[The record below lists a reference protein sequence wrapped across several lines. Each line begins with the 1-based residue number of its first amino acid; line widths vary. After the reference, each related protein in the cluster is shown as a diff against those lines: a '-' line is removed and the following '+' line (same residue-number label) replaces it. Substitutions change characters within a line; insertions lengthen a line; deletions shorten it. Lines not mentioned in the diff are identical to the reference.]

1 MKHLS
6 ESILSKKTGLY
17 ALRPDKKSI
26 VVWLEKNR
34 FEEILWSSGM
44 NIYSFKNTN
53 CYMIG
58 PAIPNRK
65 KTDWVKVHNDDIL
78 SLTFW
83 FDKNGTV
90 EEIEYEPSLTKTQK
104 LEFEDAKKILTDII
118 Q

>member
-6 ESILSKKTGLY
+6 ESILSKKSGLY
-17 ALRPDKKSI
+17 GLRPDKKSI
-26 VVWLEKNR
+26 IDWLEKNG
-34 FEEILWSSGM
+34 FERILWSDGI
-44 NIYSFKNTN
+44 NIYSFNTN

-58 PAIPNRK
+58 PAIPHRS
-65 KTDWVKVHNDDIL
+65 KTDWVKIHSDEIL

-83 FDKNGTV
+83 FGKNGNI
-90 EEIEYEPSLTKTQK
+90 EEIEYDLSFTETQK